1 MNKPFNCFIGRYQCP
16 HKGHQTI
23 FSKYLNEN
31 EPILIM
37 IRDVPT
43 DDKNPFTPEEVKS
56 LWENV
61 YKKEMESGLVRIMII
76 PDIASVNYGRGVGY
90 RVEEIK
96 VDNNIAN
103 ISATEIRSKIRN
115 NDDSWKK
122 FVSESIH
129 QDLENLLINKPV
141 QI

>member
-1 MNKPFNCFIGRYQCP
+1 MNKPFNCLIGRYQCP

-61 YKKEMESGLVRIMII
+61 YKNEIESGLVKIIII
-76 PDIASVNYGRGVGY
+76 PDIASVNYGRG
-90 RVEEIK
+90 RI
-96 VDNNIAN
+96 
-103 ISATEIRSKIRN
+103 
-115 NDDSWKK
+115 
-122 FVSESIH
+122 
-129 QDLENLLINKPV
+129 
-141 QI
+141 